1 MSSTGS
7 NGSDGTAAAGAGAG
21 NSSVPKAA
29 ATQILLMNSLDAG
42 RKDDVLR
49 ILATTS
55 IGDLFNIKGTSV
67 LHKAVQ
73 TGDSEIVQ
81 AIVNAIIPGF
91 GLIDAVD
98 SSGKTA
104 LALAAEAA
112 TATAAGIEDASIV
125 KILILANADTNL
137 PYMDGLSI
145 ADAASEGIFAP
156 LTSDYIISGYETD
169 RVIENIE
176 AHRPLKY
183 IFSQR
188 GDTCA
193 TDLAYTIIFEA
204 DPIRTYMLAGDYL
217 NVHGAYDVSRALRAA
232 KSRYQRMQLL
242 SKTARPTLRT
252 RERSENANN
261 NGEKLGIEMKTCTSS
276 LLSGTSFND
285 IYRTFT
291 SVLKRDRFKLLPA
304 NLRID
309 VHTQDDAPQPFE
321 NVFAMIFYIECKEK
335 EEELSHAVGMLK
347 QGGEWFF
354 ADNEIGLL
362 HPIANKIFVEQLF
375 NTTIADANAVSFNI
389 PADEDLLNILK
400 SMYIEY
406 IIYAGRRAYPFHFP
420 EFVSDRY
427 TVKDMLYLT
436 ATVTNS
442 SATNIINSGQ
452 RITVKTRKGKSGRS
466 GKRGH
471 KSRRKTHRR

>member
-7 NGSDGTAAAGAGAG
+7 NGSTDGSAAAGAGAAG
-21 NSSVPKAA
+21 AGAGAAGADMPKAA

-42 RKDDVLR
+42 RKEDVLR

-91 GLIDAVD
+91 GLINAVD

-112 TATAAGIEDASIV
+112 TTTAAEDASIV
-125 KILILANADTNL
+125 KMLILANADTNL

-242 SKTARPTLRT
+242 SKAARPTLRS
-252 RERSENANN
+252 RVRSENANN

-309 VHTQDDAPQPFE
+309 VHIQDDAPQPFA

-335 EEELSHAVGMLK
+335 KE
-347 QGGEWFF
+347 
-354 ADNEIGLL
+354 
-362 HPIANKIFVEQLF
+362 
-375 NTTIADANAVSFNI
+375 
-389 PADEDLLNILK
+389 
-400 SMYIEY
+400 
-406 IIYAGRRAYPFHFP
+406 
-420 EFVSDRY
+420 
-427 TVKDMLYLT
+427 
-436 ATVTNS
+436 
-442 SATNIINSGQ
+442 
-452 RITVKTRKGKSGRS
+452 
-466 GKRGH
+466 
-471 KSRRKTHRR
+471 